1 MFSEKD
7 RNYLKRQRLARIA
20 TVSKQSQPDVAPV
33 GYEFDGEYFYVGG
46 RSMTTTFKYKNVKA
60 NPKVAIVVDDLESV
74 DPWRPRG
81 IRVHGTGELV
91 HRRVT
96 PARASISGY
105 DRRRCAVGASTSLD
119 ERRRADESQ
128 NETNSRLRPCL

>member
-7 RNYLKRQRLARIA
+7 RNYLKSQRLARIA

-60 NPKVAIVVDDLESV
+60 NPRVAIVVDDLESV

-81 IRVHGTGELV
+81 ISVHGTGELV
-91 HRRVT
+91 HRR
-96 PARASISGY
+96 GY
-105 DRRRCAVGASTSLD
+105 AGEGEYIRI
-119 ERRRADESQ
+119 
-128 NETNSRLRPCL
+128 RPEKVRGWGIDKSV